1 MGKATI
7 ESKLKQR
14 HNPLL
19 KDLSSQSGNLRSTP
33 RSALGKAK
41 SKSTKTK
48 KNLNNEG
55 EDDGEGYL
63 DAVSSRKI
71 LQLAKEQQDEL
82 RDEEALENAGST
94 KPSFIQSLKREESDV
109 SDEEY
114 DGEDYDNGNHNRR
127 RVKYGVGK
135 EGEEDKDVV
144 DDDEDEDEDDD
155 QEEEEEEEEEIYID
169 EEEIE
174 VDEKDAEL
182 FNKYFQSSNNNSG
195 NQNNEQGINLADKIL
210 AKIQQREAQQASI
223 SQGKQSEEAVLLPPK
238 VIMAYEKIGQILS
251 TYTHGKLPKLFKIL
265 PSLKNWQD
273 VLYVTNPDNWSPHAT
288 YEATKLFVSNLSA
301 NEAQK
306 FVEQVLLEKFRTNIE
321 ESDDHMLNYHIY
333 RALKKSLYKP
343 AAFFKG
349 FLFPLVDGYCSV
361 REATIAASILTK
373 VSVPV
378 LHSSVALSQ
387 LLQRDFSPATT
398 VFIRVLVEKKYA
410 LPYQTLDDL
419 VFYFMR
425 FRNAAQPELMME
437 VDESGNKVNDAPAL
451 PVVWHKAF
459 LSFAQRYKNDITD
472 DQRDFLLETVRQRFH
487 HAIGPEIRRELLAGK
502 PRLTEEDRLRGD
514 ASMRD

>member
-1 MGKATI
+1 MGKISVNDT
-7 ESKLKQR
+7 KGKQR

-19 KDLSSQSGNLRSTP
+19 KDISSQGGNLRTTP
-33 RSALGKAK
+33 RSSASQAK
-41 SKSTKTK
+41 SNK
-48 KNLNNEG
+48 KPQQE
-55 EDDGEGYL
+55 EEGYL
-63 DAVSSRKI
+63 DAVTSRKI

-82 RDEEALENAGST
+82 REEEEGSGRPAT
-94 KPSFIQSLKREESDV
+94 FGESFRKQLAE
-109 SDEEY
+109 SDEE
-114 DGEDYDNGNHNRR
+114 
-127 RVKYGVGK
+127 
-135 EGEEDKDVV
+135 EES
-144 DDDEDEDEDDD
+144 EDE
-155 QEEEEEEEEEIYID
+155 QEYSDFEEVEEIYE

-182 FNKYFQSSNNNSG
+182 FNKYFQSNG
-195 NQNNEQGINLADKIL
+195 AAMGQGINLADKIM
-210 AKIQQREAQQASI
+210 AKIQEKEAQDQQQ
-223 SQGKQSEEAVLLPPK
+223 SQGGKPVDAVMLPPK
-238 VIMAYEKIGQILS
+238 VIMAYEKIGQILAS
-251 TYTHGKLPKLFKIL
+251 YTHGKLPKLFKIL

-273 VLYVTNPDNWSPHAT
+273 VLYVTNPEKWTPHAT

-306 FVEQVLLEKFRTNIE
+306 FVETVLLEKFRSSIE
-321 ESDDHMLNYHIY
+321 DSEDHSLNYHIY

-349 FLFPLVDGYCSV
+349 FLLPLVDGYCTV
-361 REATIAASILTK
+361 REATIAASVLTK

-378 LHSSVALSQ
+378 LHSSVALTQ

-398 VFIRVLVEKKYA
+398 VFIRVLIEKKYA
-410 LPYQTLDDL
+410 LPYQTLDEL

-425 FRNAAQPELMME
+425 FRNATQEQMQIDSA
-437 VDESGNKVNDAPAL
+437 GDAPQL

-459 LSFAQRYKNDITD
+459 LAFAQRYKNDITD

-502 PRLTEEDRLRGD
+502 PRLTADQEPKDGLMVD
-514 ASMRD
+514 AF

>member
-1 MGKATI
+1 MGKVSAND
-7 ESKLKQR
+7 KLRQR

-19 KDLSSQSGNLRSTP
+19 KDISSQGGNLRATP
-33 RSALGKAK
+33 RSAHAKNKK
-41 SKSTKTK
+41 SKS
-48 KNLNNEG
+48 NEVQDQS
-55 EDDGEGYL
+55 EEGYL

-82 RDEEALENAGST
+82 RDEEEAQ
-94 KPSFIQSLKREESDV
+94 PSSFAQAFKEQDV
-109 SDEEY
+109 SSDEE
-114 DGEDYDNGNHNRR
+114 EN
-127 RVKYGVGK
+127 
-135 EGEEDKDVV
+135 
-144 DDDEDEDEDDD
+144 D
-155 QEEEEEEEEEIYID
+155 QQYSDFEEEEEEEVIYD

-182 FNKYFQSSNNNSG
+182 FNKYFQNNGPSTNGQS
-195 NQNNEQGINLADKIL
+195 INLADKIL
-210 AKIQQREAQQASI
+210 AKIQEKELQQ
-223 SQGKQSEEAVLLPPK
+223 QEQVHERPEDAVLLPPK

-273 VLYVTNPDNWSPHAT
+273 VLYVTNPEKWTPHAT
-288 YEATKLFVSNLSA
+288 YEATKLFVSNLTA

-306 FVEQVLLEKFRTNIE
+306 FVESVLLEKFRTSIE
-321 ESDDHMLNYHIY
+321 DSDDHSLNYHIY

-343 AAFFKG
+343 GAFFKG
-349 FLFPLVDGYCSV
+349 FLLPLVDGYCSV
-361 REATIAASILTK
+361 REATIAASVLTK

-378 LHSSVALSQ
+378 LHSSVALTQ

-398 VFIRVLVEKKYA
+398 VFIRVLIEKKYA
-410 LPYQTLDDL
+410 LPYQTLDEL

-425 FRNAAQPELMME
+425 FRNAAQDQMQIDDTSE
-437 VDESGNKVNDAPAL
+437 DKKAPQL

-502 PRLTEEDRLRGD
+502 PRLTAADVSKKDGLMVD
-514 ASMRD
+514 AF